1 MNIFYLST
9 YFFFL
14 GIFLFFARTSFV
26 MMLIALEFLV
36 ISSVLLLVY
45 FSLYINHNPEGI
57 VATFFILLIGAIKA
71 ALGLALFIKYNSLK
85 DEDKQLILEDM

>member
-14 GIFLFFARTSFV
+14 GIFLFFARTSFI

-45 FSLYINHNPEGI
+45 FSLYVHHNPEGI
-57 VATFFILLIGAIKA
+57 VATFFVLLIGAIKA
-71 ALGLALFIKYNSLK
+71 VLGLSLFIKYNHLK
-85 DEDKQLILEDM
+85 NENQKLILEDM